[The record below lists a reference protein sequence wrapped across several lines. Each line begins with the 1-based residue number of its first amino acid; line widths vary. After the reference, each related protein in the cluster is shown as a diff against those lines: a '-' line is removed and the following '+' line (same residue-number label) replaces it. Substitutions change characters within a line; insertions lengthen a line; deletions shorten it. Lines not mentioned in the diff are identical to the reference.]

1 MINLIKKD
9 ILISLTKW
17 NTITLIFLFIF
28 YFIILDGISVEK
40 RLILLATIVPFFI
53 MQISFSYDDRNKS
66 IRMIRSLPVRSEEVI
81 YSKYLGLVINF
92 AVISLLLQLILFI
105 LSIFGLN
112 IGIISWHNLLLSGVF
127 IMLVTS
133 ISFPAY
139 FKLSYSK
146 SRIFN
151 ILLYVFVFIILN
163 SFFSGDMDMLYSATK
178 YLDKVNIY
186 LILLVL
192 VTILIYFIS
201 SIISINLYKT
211 RDL

>member
-1 MINLIKKD
+1 MINLIRKD
-9 ILISLTKW
+9 ILIALTKW
-17 NTITLIFLFIF
+17 NVITMIFLSIF

-40 RLILLATIVPFFI
+40 RLLFLAAIVPFFI
-53 MQISFSYDDRNKS
+53 MQISFSFDDRNKS
-66 IRMIRSLPVRSEEVI
+66 IRVIRSLPVRAEEVI
-81 YSKYLGLVINF
+81 YSKYLGMMIIFAAVTLVLQAI
-92 AVISLLLQLILFI
+92 LLVLNL
-105 LSIFGLN
+105 FGLN
-112 IGIISWHNLLLSGVF
+112 IGIISWHKLLLSGVF

-151 ILLYVFVFIILN
+151 ILLYVFIFIMLN
-163 SFFSGDMDMLYSATK
+163 SFFTSDMDMLYSVSK

-186 LILLVL
+186 FILLVL